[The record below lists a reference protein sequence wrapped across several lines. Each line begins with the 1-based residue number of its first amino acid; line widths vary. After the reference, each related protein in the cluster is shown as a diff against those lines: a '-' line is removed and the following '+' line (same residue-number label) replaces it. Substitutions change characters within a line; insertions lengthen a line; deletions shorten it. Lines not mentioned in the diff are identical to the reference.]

1 MRRRAGRCRSQSSS
15 AATVPCATRCNR
27 ASVSL
32 ASGHIDRSRLGWI
45 ATELVGVRLAGGA
58 APVVPCRAGHADERP
73 GPACLDDIATA
84 PPLQPGSIRRQRPR
98 ETRADPS
105 LRRCGDELAR
115 SSAMHFPPGEGDHRP
130 LLPAGEKVPEGR
142 MRGGSVPDR
151 GPPPHS
157 LGPVAIADPSPKQD
171 PLVRIHSC
179 RFCPDLVIVVSRQV
193 RRFARSRPGS
203 TRTPDASVSRRGS
216 DPPHPDRLRFDVPDG
231 QPVAGPQCLAA
242 TSPIDRPA
250 APADIVRASR
260 QNRRASPARRV

>member
-73 GPACLDDIATA
+73 GPACLDDIATRRPCNQDRYDVNALGRPA
-84 PPLQPGSIRRQRPR
+84 PIRVFVGAETSASLLRHAFPARRRRSPSPSPR
-98 ETRADPS
+98 RGEGARRADEGWICPGPRPS
-105 LRRCGDELAR
+105 TALAR
-115 SSAMHFPPGEGDHRP
+115 SGGYRRSFPETGPTCPHTLLSVLPGLGYCC
-130 LLPAGEKVPEGR
+130 LPA
-142 MRGGSVPDR
+142 S
-151 GPPPHS
+151 
-157 LGPVAIADPSPKQD
+157 SP
-171 PLVRIHSC
+171 I
-179 RFCPDLVIVVSRQV
+179 
-193 RRFARSRPGS
+193 RPISSGS